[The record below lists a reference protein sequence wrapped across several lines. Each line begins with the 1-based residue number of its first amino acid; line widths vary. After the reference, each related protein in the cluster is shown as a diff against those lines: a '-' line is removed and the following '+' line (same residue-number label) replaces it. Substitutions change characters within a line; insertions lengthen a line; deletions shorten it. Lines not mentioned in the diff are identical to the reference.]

1 MSVFVLDE
9 LLLLP
14 LSLLAEALL
23 EDDLAPQSN
32 AVPGVFGVLLADPN
46 DAKAPVPNPNAPEG
60 EAMPALFKGALRLPC
75 ELASPP
81 KRDLVAE
88 KTRVDVS
95 RELSLSFVASD
106 SLLFL

>member
-1 MSVFVLDE
+1 LEEV
-9 LLLLP
+9 LLLP

-23 EDDLAPQSN
+23 EDDLVPQSN
-32 AVPGVFGVLLADPN
+32 AVPGVLGVLLAEPN
-46 DAKAPVPNPNAPEG
+46 DAKAPVPSPNAPEG
-60 EAMPALFKGALRLPC
+60 DAMPALFKGAFRLVC
-75 ELASPP
+75 EPVSPP
-81 KRDLVAE
+81 KRDFVAE